1 VPTRRAGW
9 SSAGRCA
16 EVLVVRRA
24 TEPRTHPIQRTT
36 RRHHRTAPASRPRR
50 FKPRS
55 QPSAGISS
63 TQCTPLLKLAA
74 AVRPRSPQPLVLPV
88 PDLTFLLRQCHSPR
102 NTPWPPRCA
111 PRRHDQLTII
121 DVSRSGTMWPLTR
134 RFTRILC
141 TRPHGRKIEGG
152 AAGQR
157 RRWKG
162 RDGEWEDVRGR
173 ARQQGRTGGGGVRSC
188 CSANISGDSSPP
200 GAPPQRSAG
209 QRQRAARRPQR
220 ATAPPGRVGGC
231 CRRRNRVEGNRCIA
245 VFPILADVVEVTIGS
260 GSTAHW
266 SIFFIRLNG
275 WLKHR
280 QFRSVDH
287 PS

>member
-50 FKPRS
+50 FKTRS

-102 NTPWPPRCA
+102 NTRWPPRCA

-162 RDGEWEDVRGR
+162 RDGEREDVRGR
-173 ARQQGRTGGGGVRSC
+173 ARQQGRTGRGGVRSC
-188 CSANISGDSSPP
+188 CSANITGEQPAW
-200 GAPPQRSAG
+200 GA
-209 QRQRAARRPQR
+209 
-220 ATAPPGRVGGC
+220 ATATEGHSASRKGR
-231 CRRRNRVEGNRCIA
+231 
-245 VFPILADVVEVTIGS
+245 
-260 GSTAHW
+260 
-266 SIFFIRLNG
+266 RL
-275 WLKHR
+275 L
-280 QFRSVDH
+280 
-287 PS
+287 PAP